1 MKGMLYAGAVAVMT
15 ATLVACGGSGG
26 GSGGM
31 RPPPAASYNLQAGIA
46 NMVAMG
52 LSANVGLSGSVTAS
66 GVTTPFTGSGTYT
79 LSKGVSAT
87 FNGTAASSQM
97 ETISGT
103 ITASGQSSPLS
114 TSVTNYYATGSSA
127 FLGQDE
133 GTEFDVAQAPFD
145 WPTSITGGSGGPLG
159 TVLRYTD
166 KTMSVSTGKA
176 DVTYSVLAPVDPG
189 SPIGI
194 TLTTKI
200 YDTQNNL
207 VETDTTKYTMTPA
220 NVISFAGA
228 TAQSSSGS
236 LTVTPQ

>member
-1 MKGMLYAGAVAVMT
+1 MKGVLQACAVAVAA
-15 ATLVACGGSGG
+15 ATLIACGGGG

-31 RPPPAASYNLQAGIA
+31 SPPPAASFNLQAGIA
-46 NMVAMG
+46 NMVAHG
-52 LSANVGLSGSVTAS
+52 LSANVGLSGSVTTN
-66 GVTTPFTGSGTYT
+66 GVSTPFTGTGTYT
-79 LSKGVSAT
+79 LSQGASAT
-87 FNGTAASSQM
+87 FNGSAATAQTES
-97 ETISGT
+97 ISGT
-103 ITASGQSSPLS
+103 ISAAGKSSPLS
-114 TSVTNYYATGSSA
+114 TSVTNYYTTGSSA

-133 GTEFDVAQAPFD
+133 GTEFDVAQTPFD
-145 WPTSITGGSGGPLG
+145 WPTSITGASGGPLG
-159 TVLRYTD
+159 SVLRYSD

-207 VETDTTKYTMTPA
+207 VETDTTKYTMTSA